1 MNPLSGEQI
10 DILNEV
16 KNGKNVIVDAVAGTG
31 KTTLILGIAKE
42 LYNKRILQVTYNA
55 ALRKDV
61 EQRVHENELHNLK
74 IHTFSI

>member
-31 KTTLILGIAKE
+31 KTTLIKIII
-42 LYNKRILQVTYNA
+42 NKY
-55 ALRKDV
+55 
-61 EQRVHENELHNLK
+61 
-74 IHTFSI
+74 S